1 MFSNKEESFKILFE
15 VFYYNITKESINK
28 LHTSEYTI
36 LRKYID
42 SRQFPFDS
50 VSFTD
55 NFRELKTGVNM
66 PSNSMGSGA
75 SSKQYLAKLITTD
88 KSKEYQIY
96 LYEKCSVN
104 EIKLYFSQNLGKPY
118 EMIIKIY
125 GYFGEEDNL
134 IFNDKYSE
142 ALYSYL
148 TQNSHLNEYGL
159 YRENENRCCLSINKL
174 NYTGSKLKI
183 HIKFV
188 DTFLTMNSESPIVE
202 NIIPQI
208 YGEEK
213 HSSTNENIEKILID
227 NNKIGDSVKV
237 DIGAPSK
244 IEICS
249 VEFKKYKVIR
259 STSDSK
265 TIANLPC
272 KEHNDTDDN
281 EQADKLLKKLQGLL
295 KSKIADLN
303 TVKKSQKAKLVIEI
317 KDLLNEIDEA
327 KANCSNNIND
337 ESDSIIESLEYQ
349 TCLAI
354 KS

>member
-1 MFSNKEESFKILFE
+1 MRAVNK
-15 VFYYNITKESINK
+15 
-28 LHTSEYTI
+28 
-36 LRKYID
+36 
-42 SRQFPFDS
+42 
-50 VSFTD
+50 
-55 NFRELKTGVNM
+55 
-66 PSNSMGSGA
+66 
-75 SSKQYLAKLITTD
+75 YLAKLNTTE

-96 LYEKCSVN
+96 LYEKCSVS
-104 EIKLYFSQNLGKPY
+104 EIKLYFSQNIGKPY

-125 GYFGEEDNL
+125 GYFGENENL
-134 IFNDKYSE
+134 IFNNKYSE

-159 YRENENRCCLSINKL
+159 YHKNENRCCLSINKL
-174 NYTGSKLKI
+174 NYTGSRLKI

-213 HSSTNENIEKILID
+213 HSSTNENIEKILIGD
-227 NNKIGDSVKV
+227 NKIGDSIKV

-244 IEICS
+244 VEICS

-265 TIANLPC
+265 TMANLPS
-272 KEHNDTDDN
+272 KKQNDTDDN
-281 EQADKLLKKLQGLL
+281 EQADKLLEKLQGLL

-303 TVKKSQKAKLVIEI
+303 TVKKSQRAKLVKEV

-337 ESDSIIESLEYQ
+337 GSDSIIESLEYH
-349 TCLAI
+349 TCLAL
-354 KS
+354 KL